1 MCSREWAIGDSGNK
15 KKPPFQLEETFKRAR
30 LMDHLLRI
38 TGSEGKE
45 MKADRQD

>member
-1 MCSREWAIGDSGNK
+1 MRSREWAIGDSGK
-15 KKPPFQLEETFKRAR
+15 KKTPFQLEETFKRAR

-45 MKADRQD
+45 MRADRQD